1 MSGRK
6 AKKVS
11 ESRTEQVQIVMLSH
25 INGAHRLFGGV
36 LVEWIDVLAA
46 VVARR
51 HSNSAVTTLSID
63 HLTFKKPV
71 YANETVILC
80 GQVTYV
86 GRTSMEVRVDTFV
99 EKLDGERT
107 LVNRAYLVMVAID
120 ENGKSVEVP
129 ELIAETEEE
138 KQEQAA
144 GRLRSEQR
152 KQNAAN
158 NM

>member
-1 MSGRK
+1 MSERT

-11 ESRTEQVQIVMLSH
+11 ESRTEQIQIVMLQH
-25 INGAHRLFGGV
+25 INGENRLFGGI

-51 HSNSAVTTLSID
+51 HSNCAVTTVSID

-71 YANETVILC
+71 HANDMLVLC

-99 EKLDGERT
+99 ERLSGERI

-120 ENGKSVEVP
+120 ESGNTVEVP
-129 ELIAETEEE
+129 KLIAETEDEKEE
-138 KQEQAA
+138 LEKGKYRSLIRKSAA
-144 GRLRSEQR
+144 AENR
-152 KQNAAN
+152 
-158 NM
+158 